1 MISSFLL
8 STESTVTVTFPFSF
22 ALTVVIRVAA
32 QVLLWDRQGVVIVAW
47 LIRALS
53 LAKYQIDGQSFCT
66 CVTLF
71 AQFLTF
77 IFLPARMVNLAMAM
91 QAPLVK
97 GHQWKTSMRQ
107 KLTVLMVR

>member
-53 LAKYQIDGQSFCT
+53 LAKYQISGLSFCT
-66 CVTLF
+66 CVTQF
-71 AQFLTF
+71 AQYLTF

-97 GHQWKTSMRQ
+97 GHPWKTSMRQ

>member
-32 QVLLWDRQGVVIVAW
+32 QILLWDRQGVVIVAW

>member
-32 QVLLWDRQGVVIVAW
+32 QVVLWDRQGIVIVAW